1 MPDDAVF
8 AGSQEAKSPK
18 KAQGR
23 RSDPLVASPAPS
35 HPNDTNHTKGTN
47 IPSSLLAVSK
57 TPHPTFTLSTRS
69 STEFPSLSKAVRS
82 VPAARQEVHPDPKMA
97 PQREILAK
105 SPPLGKDDDIL
116 SSPPMTDDNRALVA
130 TRGKAIAPA
139 KYHAVTG
146 TSTNGQHWPLSRNPS
161 NGAEGGNVPSH
172 RNDTNS
178 WAEDDAIA
186 SVDCRRPF
194 PSSDSGAGY
203 NRHQSSGGFRGAR
216 NGGIRPRRT
225 DWWRRDPHPM
235 FSPKYAA
242 QRLLIE
248 FPLAIS
254 VAHAKA
260 VLEKHFEKYGAV
272 HSVYHYDQT
281 GDRCYKG
288 FVVFEDPVSIQRVFS
303 DPLAKV
309 CDLTPD
315 PDTAESRVDITI
327 RPSAASD
334 LERIVLIRVTGSRS
348 PEEARDRRQ
357 AHHKQYDIEHRDR
370 YEGAP
375 SQRYDSASSI
385 NADGLALVHKELLP
399 ERVNLDQIPFKVRTK
414 EHHKLFSSVCVRQ
427 ISTSW
432 EEFARQVEEGCGRRP
447 VNIREISV
455 RHSSEHEFIPQLC
468 DHLGEVCS
476 LRQPSDKFPGWLVTV
491 SGSRDGRHM
500 IHELQKIPGFFVRWA
515 DERDGLFSDDPS
527 ATTLKWP
534 SHSNAHRPLPQDRSS
549 PSPSDP
555 VIHTPTTPHATIP
568 SSSSLTI
575 LGPSPTH
582 PTLRRAL
589 WHSYR
594 GRTLVQD
601 NASGEAR
608 FLDESAVFVGRVNK
622 DMESNAS
629 LQTRFGKYGRIIC
642 LEFNP
647 RGVAQ
652 HVNHATAR
660 VMYDNR
666 QSAADAIAGENGAHS
681 FGSYLRCELRK
692 VTQSDV
698 HTRAIYVDANN
709 RPLSPADVAKAFPD
723 PNQSFPNPAIV
734 DIKVAPSPESTAAPP
749 KARQSPLPSAPF
761 DTLSPYNSGYPYD
774 IPLSPQFP
782 GMMQGQNERIEAQMG
797 APSLGLSVMA
807 VPNFD
812 PSAILSFN
820 SMWGLSQPN
829 GVPALQPVY
838 ANGSGPASRSV
849 SNTPP
854 AHRVPKPDEKDTP
867 ITTPATPSQDIP
879 FATIAK
885 IIKPNSHNLTPVGFK
900 EENGIFTAIY
910 ADDELKSYC
919 EKNGLPY
926 PPERHVTPKKEDGQA
941 KLGPAWR
948 ESLLPIQTGGH
959 DPASISPMRRGS
971 EAAISKED
979 RPTLT
984 KLRLR
989 RSRSDYSLDTRLRD
1003 GDVSEAV
1010 SSFGSSRVPSP
1021 RGLLSNHHPHG
1032 RLTPTGSFIDDPIPG
1047 HHVPYVASTPADMFQ
1062 FPSLVMSP
1070 PPPPVMPQNLIPI
1083 PIPVDTRAS
1092 PADELGRMGP
1102 PYISSH
1108 YPIYDSLSSS
1118 GSSGPAGCYLHN
1130 MNGHNASIG
1139 YPSMMGYD
1147 VYAHQMAVQQQ
1158 QHAMAMGY
1166 QYTKQPP
1173 HGGREGPGRENWGG
1187 SGFRGNG
1194 GDVHW
1199 AEGNDSGNG
1208 AGNMRRNDSSIKGR
1222 TNNYGSMRGKG
1233 KGGRR
1238 RGQLYQGQQP
1248 SRQQAQTEF
1257 AEGD

>member
-1 MPDDAVF
+1 MPGDAIF
-8 AGSQEAKSPK
+8 AGSQEVDSRNKP
-18 KAQGR
+18 QR
-23 RSDPLVASPAPS
+23 RKSDPLVASPAPS
-35 HPNDTNHTKGTN
+35 HPNHTHHTKGTN
-47 IPSSLLAVSK
+47 IPSSLLAVSN
-57 TPHPTFTLSTRS
+57 TPHPTFTLSIRS
-69 STEFPSLSKAVRS
+69 STEFPSLNKAVRS
-82 VPAARQEVHPDPKMA
+82 VPAARQEVQPDPEMA
-97 PQREILAK
+97 PQREIIAK
-105 SPPLGKDDDIL
+105 SPLGKDDGIL
-116 SSPPMTDDNRALVA
+116 SSPPVADDNRALVA
-130 TRGKAIAPA
+130 TRGKTIAPV

-161 NGAEGGNVPSH
+161 NGTEGGSIPSH
-172 RNDTNS
+172 REDTNP

-194 PSSDSGAGY
+194 PSSDSGAGF

-248 FPLAIS
+248 FPSPIS

-281 GDRCYKG
+281 GDKCYKG

-327 RPSAASD
+327 RPSAASN
-334 LERIVLIRVTGSRS
+334 LERIVFIRVTGSRS

-357 AHHKQYDIEHRDR
+357 AHHKQYDIERRDR

-375 SQRYDSASSI
+375 SHRYDSASSI

-414 EHHKLFSSVCVRQ
+414 EHHKLFSSICVRQ

-515 DERDGLFSDDPS
+515 DERDGLFSDDPN

-534 SHSNAHRPLPQDRSS
+534 SQSNAHRPFPQDRSS
-549 PSPSDP
+549 PSPPDP

-568 SSSSLTI
+568 SCSSLTI
-575 LGPSPTH
+575 LGPSQTH

-589 WHSYR
+589 LHSYR

-601 NASGEAR
+601 NTSGEAR

-660 VMYDNR
+660 VMYDNKK
-666 QSAADAIAGENGAHS
+666 SAADAIAGENGAHS
-681 FGSYLRCELRK
+681 YGSHLRCELRK
-692 VTQSDV
+692 VIQSDV

-709 RPLSPADVAKAFPD
+709 RPLSPTDVAKAFPD
-723 PNQSFPNPAIV
+723 PNQGFPDPAIV
-734 DIKVAPSPESTAAPP
+734 DVKVAPSPESTAAPP
-749 KARQSPLPSAPF
+749 KARQSPLSSAPF
-761 DTLSPYNSGYPYD
+761 NTLSPYNSGYPYD

-782 GMMQGQNERIEAQMG
+782 GMMKGQKERIEAQMG
-797 APSLGLSVMA
+797 APSLGLSSMA

-829 GVPALQPVY
+829 GVPTLQPVY
-838 ANGSGPASRSV
+838 ANGSNPL
-849 SNTPP
+849 P
-854 AHRVPKPDEKDTP
+854 AHKAPKPDEKDTP

-879 FATIAK
+879 FATIART
-885 IIKPNSHNLTPVGFK
+885 IEPNSHNLTPVGFK

-926 PPERHVTPKKEDGQA
+926 PPERHVTPKKEEGQA

-959 DPASISPMRRGS
+959 DPTSISPLRRGS
-971 EAAISKED
+971 EAAISGED

-1062 FPSLVMSP
+1062 FPSLVMSS

-1092 PADELGRMGP
+1092 PVDELGRMGP
-1102 PYISSH
+1102 TYISSH

-1118 GSSGPAGCYLHN
+1118 GSSGPAGFYLHS
-1130 MNGHNASIG
+1130 MNGHNASNG

-1158 QHAMAMGY
+1158 QHAMAMSY
-1166 QYTKQPP
+1166 QYTKQPL

-1187 SGFRGNG
+1187 SGLRGNG

-1199 AEGNDSGNG
+1199 AGGNDWGNG

-1238 RGQLYQGQQP
+1238 RGQLYQGQQS